1 MSAAELAS
9 LYRFQELEQSLAQ
22 LTARRENDPVVQD
35 VNKLADALSK
45 YARLEEAVSK
55 QIKAKKLA
63 VRQGEEKLAGI
74 QSEAAEIE
82 AKLYSGTVTSP
93 KELAG
98 LENRLTTVRGDMA
111 AMEESVLENMEAVD
125 HAESQLKQVRAMAA
139 QLQQQLDVTQQKL
152 ADLTAEW
159 DLIEEDYRYELD
171 EIRSEVPESLL
182 DMYERRRTTTNGRP
196 VAKVSHSVCG
206 GCRTELPM
214 SQRQTLGRE
223 IISCQRCNRLLF
235 WPS

>member
-1 MSAAELAS
+1 MSAAEMAS

-22 LTARRENDPVVQD
+22 LQAQRENDPVVQD
-35 VNKLADALSK
+35 VNKLSDALSK
-45 YARLEEAVSK
+45 YARLEEAVVK

-63 VRQGEEKLAGI
+63 VRQAEERLAGM

-82 AKLYSGTVTSP
+82 TKLYSGTVTNA

-98 LENRLTTVRGDMA
+98 LENRLTSVRGDIA
-111 AMEESVLENMEAVD
+111 EMEDRVLEHMEAVD
-125 HAESQLKQVRAMAA
+125 HTQGQLEKVTAMAA
-139 QLQQQLDVTQQKL
+139 QLQKQLNVTQRKL
-152 ADLTAEW
+152 ADLIAEW
-159 DLIEEDYRYELD
+159 DLTEEDYRYELE
-171 EIRSEVPESLL
+171 EIRSEIAGSLL
-182 DMYERRRTTTNGRP
+182 EMYERRRATTNGRP
-196 VAKVSHSVCG
+196 VAKVSHNICG

-223 IISCQRCNRLLF
+223 IISCQRCNRLLY